1 MFKYL
6 AISCSLLY
14 SSSTLASNNLPQVL
28 DYYPT
33 CEYKNIS
40 TKNNHYTVEI
50 DKNELLEIKYTD
62 STPFYSR
69 YFEKVLKSIQQ
80 DALSEGADAI
90 IIERITLRII
100 SVKKIKNNEYI
111 DKIKFITTT
120 TNIKSCQNDIPPTT
134 PTPYNSKGENI
145 AKDKEI
151 HLTTLAKNDYI
162 NIYKQAKNHLAP
174 AANVTLNR
182 AYGLSNGE
190 PESSIN
196 QLMGPES
203 VKLSMLDGSTAYV
216 YGRTLWI
223 YAKNSQIVRIDKNQS
238 ILNNHGSNMIEPSDN
253 YDQDN
258 WIIDGKIQFKDKLA
272 QILSLEKIEQEG
284 NDYRLD
290 GKNNKLILYFETFSL
305 NNKHET
311 AEMLTGF
318 SFVPRGNSGK
328 RTSINFNEF
337 DNNKIKQIISDKNE
351 DEFILSPSQLA
362 NIIKIPNQVDSS
374 RSEQWVIA
382 TENILLGINDIE
394 ARKVSKIRF
403 TESLTRNQN
412 NDEFMKT
419 LKNYNIP
426 ITKSD
431 FLSKN
436 QESEDN
442 FEQVFYRKGNVSLT
456 ATFESEDMNAQ
467 LIDLLIEL

>member
-6 AISCSLLY
+6 VFSFILFSPSF
-14 SSSTLASNNLPQVL
+14 TLAADGLPQIL
-28 DYYPT
+28 DYYPK
-33 CEYKNIS
+33 CEYTVIAK
-40 TKNNHYTVEI
+40 KNNNYTYELNE
-50 DKNELLEIKYTD
+50 NELLESKDANITSFD
-62 STPFYSR
+62 GR
-69 YFEKVLKSIQQ
+69 YLENMLSSIQQ
-80 DALSEGADAI
+80 DALSQGADAI
-90 IIERITLRII
+90 IIEKINLGIFESKPI
-100 SVKKIKNNEYI
+100 KNKVYVKKF
-111 DKIKFITTT
+111 KILTTVK
-120 TNIKSCQNDIPPTT
+120 NIKLCQDRSLTT
-134 PTPYNSKGENI
+134 KPTPYNSKGQQIIQKTEEVNVEF
-145 AKDKEI
+145 A
-151 HLTTLAKNDYI
+151 N
-162 NIYKQAKNHLAP
+162 NVSQYKQAENHLAP
-174 AANVTLNR
+174 AANITLNH

-238 ILNNHGSNMIEPSDN
+238 ILNNHGGNMIEPSDN

-258 WIIDGKIQFKDKLA
+258 WIIDGNIQFKDKLA
-272 QILSLEKIEQEG
+272 QIQSHEKIVQES
-284 NDYRLD
+284 NNYHLD
-290 GKNNKLILYFETFSL
+290 GKNNKLILHFETFSL

-318 SFVPRGNSGK
+318 SFVPRENSGK
-328 RTSINFNEF
+328 FTSIKFNEF
-337 DNNKIKQIISDKNE
+337 DNNKIKQFIENKNK
-351 DEFILSPSQLA
+351 DEFILSPSQLS
-362 NIIKIPNQVDSS
+362 NIIKIPNQVDSL
-374 RSEQWVIA
+374 RNEQWVIA
-382 TENILLGINDIE
+382 NENILLGINDIE
-394 ARKVSKIRF
+394 TRKVSKIRF
-403 TESLTRNQN
+403 TESLTRNQKK
-412 NDEFMKT
+412 DEFIQT

-442 FEQVFYRKGNVSLT
+442 FEQVFYRKDSVSLT

>member
-1 MFKYL
+1 MFKYSVFSFTL
-6 AISCSLLY
+6 F
-14 SSSTLASNNLPQVL
+14 SSTFTLAADDLPQIL
-28 DYYPT
+28 DYYPD
-33 CEYKNIS
+33 CEYKVIA
-40 TKNNHYTVEI
+40 TKNNNYTYEL
-50 DKNELLEIKYTD
+50 DENELLESKDANITSFD
-62 STPFYSR
+62 GR
-69 YFEKVLKSIQQ
+69 YLDKMLSSIQQ
-80 DALSEGADAI
+80 DALSQGADAI
-90 IIERITLRII
+90 IIEKINLGIFESKPI
-100 SVKKIKNNEYI
+100 KNKVYVKKF
-111 DKIKFITTT
+111 KILNTVK
-120 TNIKSCQNDIPPTT
+120 NIKLCQGRSLTT
-134 PTPYNSKGENI
+134 KPTPYNSRGQQIIQKTEEVNVEF
-145 AKDKEI
+145 A
-151 HLTTLAKNDYI
+151 N
-162 NIYKQAKNHLAP
+162 NVSQYKQAENHLAP
-174 AANVTLNR
+174 AANVTLNH
-182 AYGLSNGE
+182 AYGLSNGD

-203 VKLSMLDGSTAYV
+203 VKLSMQDGSTVYV

-272 QILSLEKIEQEG
+272 QIQSLEKIEQEG
-284 NDYRLD
+284 NNYRLD
-290 GKNNKLILYFETFSL
+290 GKNNKLILHFETFSL

-318 SFVPRGNSGK
+318 SFVQRENSGK
-328 RTSINFNEF
+328 RTSINFNKF
-337 DNNKIKQIISDKNE
+337 DDNKIKQIISNKNE

-412 NDEFMKT
+412 KDEFIKT
-419 LKNYNIP
+419 LKNYNVP

-436 QESEDN
+436 QDSEDN